1 VNLVPK
7 DPEIYG
13 VMAEYH
19 TPQELLEAIHAA
31 KSAGWKT
38 MDAFTPYPIEEVFEE
53 LGHHHSKVPLI
64 VLVGGIIGGIGGFA
78 LQYWVSA
85 IEYPLNVGGRPFNSW
100 PAFIPVTFEC
110 TILLAALSAVFGMF
124 ALNGLPQPYH
134 PVFNVKGFALAS
146 RNRYFLLIEH
156 RDPKFTRDAA
166 RTFLSSTAAHEVS
179 DVEP

>member
-1 VNLVPK
+1 VNLAPK

-31 KSAGWKT
+31 KDAGWKT

-64 VLVGGIIGGIGGFA
+64 VLVGGIIGGIGGFF

-85 IEYPLNVGGRPFNSW
+85 IEYPINIGGRPFNSW

-156 RDPKFTRDAA
+156 RDPKFTREAA
-166 RTFLSSTAAHEVS
+166 RTFLSSTNAHEVS